1 MPLLGLVLL
10 VLPMPNLVPFKD
22 LVSAVI
28 VVVIIIPISVLRS
41 MVTLIG
47 LMTTKLVCMAPK
59 ATCTITQ
66 GKTDFPTPSAH
77 LCDSDTLPG
86 IRSNTWIINTSSSN
100 HMTCDDKLFDES
112 SSNPLDLYITNANG
126 LPLLVTE
133 KTSQHLDLDQ
143 SPMFGDEQIA
153 LGDEMIGRTEESNR
167 SLVRENSDSC
177 DSCVAEFDARP
188 SFAQPLLQS
197 NCDSEIVT
205 LFDIKNAFLH
215 GDLNE

>member
-1 MPLLGLVLL
+1 MPLLGLILL

-41 MVTLIG
+41 MVTSIG

-66 GKTDFPTPSAH
+66 GKTNFPIPSAH

-86 IRSNTWIINTSSSN
+86 IGSNTWIINTSSSD

-112 SSNPLDLYITNANG
+112 SSNPLDLYITNVNG
-126 LPLLVTE
+126 LPLLVTGE
-133 KTSQHLDLDQ
+133 GTIHPTLSLSLSHALMVPNIHCNLLSIGCLLETFNLFVIFYSSLFFPGSQVSRDDW
-143 SPMFGDEQIA
+143 IW
-153 LGDEMIGRTEESNR
+153 
-167 SLVRENSDSC
+167 
-177 DSCVAEFDARP
+177 
-188 SFAQPLLQS
+188 
-197 NCDSEIVT
+197 
-205 LFDIKNAFLH
+205 
-215 GDLNE
+215 